1 MKSKN
6 HLDKSEEL
14 LLNSFDEITAI
25 LTAIGHPNRFKILIL
40 LLKGPLTFQALLKEM
55 NLKKSA
61 LANHLT
67 HLKNKSLVE
76 KIQHGTYKI
85 TDDGR
90 NYIQSIEAAYRESEV
105 RKKNPGSRTERR
117 TCKNLFRKEIKG
129 KFIIWME
136 NGQNTENRKSI
147 IYS

>member
-1 MKSKN
+1 MENKN
-6 HLDKSEEL
+6 PLDKSQEL
-14 LLNSFDEITAI
+14 LLSSFDEIIAT

-40 LLKGPLTFQALLKEM
+40 LLKGPMTFQALLEEM

-90 NYIQSIEAAYRESEV
+90 NYIHAIEVTYRESKL
-105 RKKNPGSRTERR
+105 RKKKIEETKQRQELARSFLE
-117 TCKNLFRKEIKG
+117 RKEK
-129 KFIIWME
+129 
-136 NGQNTENRKSI
+136 
-147 IYS
+147 

>member
-1 MKSKN
+1 MMENKTP
-6 HLDKSEEL
+6 LDKSQKL
-14 LLNSFDEITAI
+14 LLSSFDEIIAI

-40 LLKGPLTFQALLKEM
+40 LLKGPMTFQALLEEM

-90 NYIQSIEAAYRESEV
+90 NYIHAIEVTYRESKL
-105 RKKNPGSRTERR
+105 RKKKIEETKQRQELARSFLE
-117 TCKNLFRKEIKG
+117 RKEK
-129 KFIIWME
+129 
-136 NGQNTENRKSI
+136 
-147 IYS
+147 

>member
-1 MKSKN
+1 MMESKN
-6 HLDKSEEL
+6 PLDKSEEL
-14 LLNSFDEITAI
+14 FLNSFDEIIAL

-67 HLKNKSLVE
+67 HLKDRALVE

-90 NYIQSIEAAYRESEV
+90 NYIQSIEAAFRESEA
-105 RKKNPGSRTERR
+105 RKKKIKEAEQREELARTFLERR
-117 TCKNLFRKEIKG
+117 
-129 KFIIWME
+129 
-136 NGQNTENRKSI
+136 Q
-147 IYS
+147 

>member
-1 MKSKN
+1 MMESKN
-6 HLDKSEEL
+6 PLDKSEEL
-14 LLNSFDEITAI
+14 LLNSFDEITAL

-67 HLKNKSLVE
+67 HLKDRTLVE

-90 NYIQSIEAAYRESEV
+90 NYVQTIKLLIEKVKPE
-105 RKKNPGSRTERR
+105 K
-117 TCKNLFRKEIKG
+117 
-129 KFIIWME
+129 
-136 NGQNTENRKSI
+136 RKSGRQNREKN
-147 IYS
+147 SQEPF

>member
-1 MKSKN
+1 MENKTP
-6 HLDKSEEL
+6 LDKSQKL
-14 LLNSFDEITAI
+14 LLSSFDEIIAI

-40 LLKGPLTFQALLKEM
+40 LLKGPMTFQALLEEM

-76 KIQHGTYKI
+76 KIQHGTYRI

-90 NYIQSIEAAYRESEV
+90 NYIQTIEAAYRESKL
-105 RKKNPGSRTERR
+105 RKKKIEETKQRQELARSFLE
-117 TCKNLFRKEIKG
+117 RKEK
-129 KFIIWME
+129 
-136 NGQNTENRKSI
+136 
-147 IYS
+147 

>member
-1 MKSKN
+1 MESKN
-6 HLDKSEEL
+6 PIDNSQEL
-14 LLNSFDEITAI
+14 LLNSFDEIISI
-25 LTAIGHPNRFKILIL
+25 LKAIGHPNRFKILIL
-40 LLKGPLTFQALLKEM
+40 LLTGPMNFQTLLDKL

-90 NYIQSIEAAYRESEV
+90 NYLQAIETAFRESEV
-105 RKKNPGSRTERR
+105 RKKKSWKYDKD
-117 TCKNLFRKEIKG
+117 KNLQGVF
-129 KFIIWME
+129 
-136 NGQNTENRKSI
+136 
-147 IYS
+147 